1 MKTITVNGNLI
12 EWQENMTIDIILR
25 IMKYTFKMLVIK
37 VNGELIKKEEYGT
50 KNVTVNSEVK
60 IIHLISGG

>member
-12 EWQENMTIDIILR
+12 EWEENMTINKILR

-50 KNVTVNSEVK
+50 KNVPVNSDVK

>member
-1 MKTITVNGNLI
+1 
-12 EWQENMTIDIILR
+12 MTIDKILR
-25 IMKYTFKMLVIK
+25 IMNYTFKMLVIK

-50 KNVTVNSEVK
+50 KNVPVNSVVK